1 MLVALSNEL
10 GFEQVLL
17 GGPFCWA
24 RLKLSKNQWKQV
36 ATS

>member
-17 GGPFCWA
+17 GAHFVWA
-24 RLKLSKNQWKQV
+24 RLKLSKNQRNQV